1 MSTFQTLTDQLR
13 SIVILT
19 GAGISAESGIR
30 TFRASDGLWEDH
42 RIEDVASPEGYWRD
56 PALVHQFYN
65 ARRRQLLD
73 GVEPNAGHYA
83 LAKLQREFPGT
94 VTLVTQN
101 IDNLHEQAGS
111 HHVIHRH
118 GELLKSRC
126 SYSEKV
132 WDCRNDLDTSS
143 ICQCCNI
150 PGTLRPHVVWFGEMP
165 LQMDVIYRELEN
177 CDLFISIGT
186 SGNVYPAAGFFQVAR
201 QAGATTVELN
211 LEASANAAE
220 FDFQDYGPATEI
232 LPKFVGKLLS
242 PRSN

>member
-1 MSTFQTLTDQLR
+1 MLDFRAS
-13 SIVILT
+13 SIVVLT

-42 RIEDVASPEGYWRD
+42 HIEDVASPQGFIRN
-56 PALVHQFYN
+56 PGLVHNFYN
-65 ARRRQLLD
+65 MRRQQLLN
-73 GVEPNAGHYA
+73 GIQPNAGHKA
-83 LAKLQREFPGT
+83 LARLQQSFPGT

-101 IDNLHEQAGS
+101 IDNLHELAGS
-111 HHVIHRH
+111 PEVIHMH

-126 SYSEKV
+126 SRSNRQ
-132 WDCRNDLDTSS
+132 WPCDTDINNQS
-143 ICQCCNI
+143 ICPCCNL

-177 CDLFISIGT
+177 CDLFLSIGT

-201 QAGATTVELN
+201 MAGAVTVELN

-220 FDFQDYGPATEI
+220 FDYRDYGPATEI
-232 LPKFVGKLLS
+232 LPKFVEQLLS
-242 PRSN
+242 TRIQ